1 MSEMLRVFIGYDP
14 RQPIAANVLQA
25 SIQSRASRPVAIT
38 RLQLNQLP
46 MKRTGLTEFTFSR
59 YAVPHLCGYSGRA
72 IFMDAD
78 MLCLDDIYK
87 LDDICAPQMKPV
99 CVVKHDMR
107 FEWPSLMYFNN
118 AHCKNLTL
126 KEIEEGAPH
135 KLEWANSIGDIPAE
149 WGHLVG
155 YDAPRAGAKI
165 VHFTCGLPCFEETKN
180 CEYSKEW
187 MTELKHMNGTVSWQE
202 IMGKS
207 VHARHV
213 LSGGLK
219 VAA

>member
-1 MSEMLRVFIGYDP
+1 MSDMLRVFIGYDP
-14 RQPIAANVLQA
+14 RQPVAANVLQH
-25 SIQSRASRPVAIT
+25 SIQSRASRPVQII

-46 MKRTGLTEFTFSR
+46 MNRTGLTEFTFSR
-59 YAVPHLCGYSGRA
+59 YTVPHLCGYSGRA

-87 LDDICAPQMKPV
+87 LDEICAPQVSSV
-99 CVVKHDMR
+99 CVVKHEMR

-118 AHCKNLTL
+118 PHCKNLTL
-126 KEIEEGAPH
+126 KYIEEDQPQ
-135 KLEWANSIGDIPAE
+135 KLQWATSVGEIPAE

-155 YDAPRAGAKI
+155 YDDPRKNAKI
-165 VHFTCGLPCFEETKN
+165 VHFTCGLPCFEETKD

-187 MTELKHMNGTVSWQE
+187 IAEHQHANGSVSWGE
-202 IMGKS
+202 IMGPS

>member
-1 MSEMLRVFIGYDP
+1 MSDMLRVFIGYDP
-14 RQPIAANVLQA
+14 RQPVAANVLQH

-46 MKRTGLTEFTFSR
+46 MQRTGLTEFTFSR
-59 YAVPHLCGYSGRA
+59 YIVPQLCGYHGRA

-87 LDDICAPQMKPV
+87 LDEICAPQVKSV

-118 AHCKNLTL
+118 PHCKNLTI
-126 KEIEEGAPH
+126 KEIEEGQPQ
-135 KLEWANSIGDIPAE
+135 KLEWATGVGEIPPE
-149 WGHLVG
+149 YNHLVG
-155 YDAPRAGAKI
+155 YDAPRADAKI
-165 VHFTCGLPCFEETKN
+165 VHFTCGLPCFDETKN
-180 CEYSKEW
+180 CEYAEEW
-187 MTELKHMNGTVSWQE
+187 NRELKFANGSVAWSE